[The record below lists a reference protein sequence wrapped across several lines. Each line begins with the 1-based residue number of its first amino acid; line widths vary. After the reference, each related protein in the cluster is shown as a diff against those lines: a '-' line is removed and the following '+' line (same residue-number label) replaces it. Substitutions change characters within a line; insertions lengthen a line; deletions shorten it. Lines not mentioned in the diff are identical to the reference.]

1 LFIVLFSQKEK
12 KMKNEFFFFFETYTD
27 LDLEKKN

>member
-1 LFIVLFSQKEK
+1 
-12 KMKNEFFFFFETYTD
+12 MKNEFFFFFETYTD